1 MAISYLDER
10 NQKRL
15 LPNIFHPFQNY
26 KVDNSK
32 LGRFIEINAISDSL
46 DGASLI
52 ATETKFRNKDV
63 SLEKLEHLKEDV
75 SIFKENYENIYYFL
89 FSKTSF
95 SKELLD
101 LRVPNVELVSL
112 NKMMDA

>member
-1 MAISYLDER
+1 MTATAYTALARIAGGS
-10 NQKRL
+10 RL
-15 LPNIFHPFQNY
+15 
-26 KVDNSK
+26 
-32 LGRFIEINAISDSL
+32 SL
-46 DGASLI
+46 SVHI
-52 ATETKFRNKDV
+52 
-63 SLEKLEHLKEDV
+63 KEDV

-112 NKMMDA
+112 NKMMDV

>member
-1 MAISYLDER
+1 MTATAYTALARIAGGS
-10 NQKRL
+10 RL
-15 LPNIFHPFQNY
+15 
-26 KVDNSK
+26 
-32 LGRFIEINAISDSL
+32 SL
-46 DGASLI
+46 SVHI
-52 ATETKFRNKDV
+52 
-63 SLEKLEHLKEDV
+63 KEDV